1 MRGVLMPMLAVG
13 DLHGA
18 YRGGS
23 GGPCKE
29 PRRQNWG
36 EGTMQDRHR
45 CLTCYS
51 TDIEAMTRARSSDVH
66 RPLTEHP

>member
-1 MRGVLMPMLAVG
+1 MRGVLMPMPAVH
-13 DLHGA
+13 DVHGA

-23 GGPCKE
+23 DGPRKE

-36 EGTMQDRHR
+36 EGTMQYRHR
-45 CLTCYS
+45 CLTCYC
-51 TDIEAMTRARSSDVH
+51 TDSEATTRARSPDVH